1 MTTKAER
8 ETILRWD
15 REGNRATFYSAD
27 VSEARRWKRLG
38 YSVVVH
44 GMASGTARSWTA
56 DVPIEAVALLPLRDG
71 RVKAPRW
78 LEPPTLWDGAEKAQ
92 EPREPEKIDENIQ
105 QIDANSPG
113 GGRTPAG

>member
-15 REGNRATFYSAD
+15 REGNLATFYSAD
-27 VSEARRWKRLG
+27 ASEARRWKRLG

-44 GMASGTARSWTA
+44 GVASGTARSWTA
-56 DVPIEAVALLPLRDG
+56 DVPIEAVALLSLRDG

-105 QIDANSPG
+105 QIDANSPS